1 MLTEPKNELLRFL
14 QQAFFLRFYKASDG
28 LNLTKF

>member
-1 MLTEPKNELLRFL
+1 MLAEPENELSRFH
-14 QQAFFLRFYKASDG
+14 QQAFFLRFDKASDG